1 MRRTL
6 IAAALLLP
14 AFAAGCDNG
23 PTQSNDTPGQVAIRF
38 STAAGVSA
46 SRAPGMSLSTASAGG
61 LSVQGSNGTLAI
73 SDVRLIVS
81 RFELRRVAGSCP
93 DSTTAGGTHADRG
106 GDDGAGH
113 DRHDD
118 SRCRR
123 FRAAPSVLALPL
135 DGSPVTV
142 ATDSVPAGT
151 YGSVKFK
158 VENLADER
166 GEHEQEHGGGDDA
179 AEQSGLAA
187 VLAQVR
193 ATYPN
198 FPETA
203 SMVVQGTFT
212 PTGGAAQPFTVYFR
226 AHIDVEKK
234 LEPPLTIPGST
245 SVTIAVDPSA
255 WFKNGAQVVNL
266 AAANGKLLAFEVE
279 MEHGFAHAEHEHGGS
294 GHN

>member
-6 IAAALLLP
+6 IAAAALLLP

-23 PTQSNDTPGQVAIRF
+23 PTSSSTPGQVAIRF
-38 STAAGVSA
+38 TTAGGPSA
-46 SRAPGMSLSTASAGG
+46 SRAAGLSFASSAAGG
-61 LSVQGSNGTLAI
+61 LSVQGANGTLSI
-73 SDVRLIVS
+73 TDVRLIVS

-93 DSTTAGGTHADRG
+93 TDSTTVAGTHADRG
-106 GDDGAGH
+106 ADDGGNH
-113 DRHDD
+113 GDD

-123 FRAAPSVLALPL
+123 FRAGPSVLALPL
-135 DGSPVTV
+135 DGTPVTV

-158 VENLADER
+158 VEDLADER
-166 GEHEQEHGGGDDA
+166 GEHESGHGGDDDA
-179 AEQSGLAA
+179 QEQAGLQG

-193 ATYPN
+193 SAYPN

-226 AHIDVEKK
+226 AHIDVEKR
-234 LEPPLTIPGST
+234 LDPPLTVPGT
-245 SVTIAVDPSA
+245 TAVTIAVDPTL
-255 WFKNGAQVVNL
+255 WFRSGANVVDL
-266 AAANGKLLAFEVE
+266 AAQNGKLLGFEVE
-279 MEHGFAHAEHEHGGS
+279 MEHGFSHAEHGS
-294 GHN
+294 GHD

>member
-14 AFAAGCDNG
+14 AFAAACDGG
-23 PTQSNDTPGQVAIRF
+23 PTQSNNVPGQVAIRF
-38 STAAGVSA
+38 STAAAGVSA
-46 SRAPGMSLSTASAGG
+46 NREPGLSLSQAAAGT
-61 LSVQGSNGTLAI
+61 LTVQGSNGTLAV
-73 SDVRLIVS
+73 SDIRLIVS

-93 DSTTAGGTHADRG
+93 DSTAAAGTHADKG
-106 GDDGAGH
+106 EDGSNH
-113 DRHDD
+113 DGHDD

-135 DGSPVTV
+135 DGAPVTV

-151 YGSVKFK
+151 YSSVKFK
-158 VENLADER
+158 VENLGDER
-166 GEHEQEHGGGDDA
+166 GEHENEHGDA
-179 AEQSGLAA
+179 DEANEQAGLQA
-187 VLAQVR
+187 VLAQIR

-226 AHIDVEKK
+226 AHINVEKQ
-234 LEPPLTIPGST
+234 LDPPLTIPGST
-245 SVTIAVDPSA
+245 AVTIGVDPSA
-255 WFKNGAQVVNL
+255 WFKSGTQVVNL
-266 AAANGKLLAFEVE
+266 AAANGKLLPFEVE
-279 MEHGFAHAEHEHGGS
+279 MEHGFSHAEHDHDGG